1 MMVRQMKEDAK
12 GKTEEELAECFRIFD
27 RCVGGPGGSQGA
39 EQSEYGPQGRKVLGG
54 GGADGGA
61 GGGRGA
67 GGSHLRA
74 LSAPLPAP
82 ALHSRRNADGYID
95 AEELAEIFR
104 ASGEHVTDEEL
115 ESLMKDGDKNND
127 GRIDF
132 DGEGLGRAG
141 TGARGRERP
150 PP

>member
-1 MMVRQMKEDAK
+1 M
-12 GKTEEELAECFRIFD
+12 LFRS
-27 RCVGGPGGSQGA
+27 P
-39 EQSEYGPQGRKVLGG
+39 P
-54 GGADGGA
+54 
-61 GGGRGA
+61 
-67 GGSHLRA
+67 
-74 LSAPLPAP
+74 PAP
-82 ALHSRRNADGYID
+82 ALHARRNADGYID

-104 ASGEHVTDEEL
+104 SSGEHVTDEEL

-141 TGARGRERP
+141 TRARGRERP

>member
-1 MMVRQMKEDAK
+1 M
-12 GKTEEELAECFRIFD
+12 
-27 RCVGGPGGSQGA
+27 
-39 EQSEYGPQGRKVLGG
+39 GG

-132 DGEGLGRAG
+132 DGEDRGPRTGASSALRAG
-141 TGARGRERP
+141 RGQVFPRLPRAGFGQCIG
-150 PP
+150 